1 MLGMFNWDEAN
12 IAHIAKHNVSP
23 PEAEEAATHKP
34 IAISYSTRN
43 SEERF
48 VQIGETLAGRVLL
61 VVTTSR
67 NGLTRVI
74 TAHDVDLSKRVLYA
88 LKRDL
93 QYGKENPS

>member
-43 SEERF
+43 S
-48 VQIGETLAGRVLL
+48 
-61 VVTTSR
+61 
-67 NGLTRVI
+67 
-74 TAHDVDLSKRVLYA
+74 
-88 LKRDL
+88 
-93 QYGKENPS
+93 